1 MDNMGRRL
9 TDYMPQEKDPAQ
21 ADFVER
27 FMQVFRRLR
36 QQQGP
41 QMPPAQPA
49 QPMMMQGINPQM
61 PMQQQ
66 MQQPMQQPIMQP
78 GFNGVRG

>member
-27 FMQVFRRLR
+27 FMQVFRRIR
-36 QQQGP
+36 EQQGP
-41 QMPPAQPA
+41 QMPPAQLRP
-49 QPMMMQGINPQM
+49 QILQGINPQM
-61 PMQQQ
+61 PPP
-66 MQQPMQQPIMQP
+66 QPMQQPIMQP
-78 GFNGVRG
+78 GFGGVRG